1 MRNRVA
7 QSGGSYS
14 AFCCEPPVESRT
26 HLSVRVSVYHSDHLQ
41 PRWSPQARVFPPRF
55 RDVITAPCLP
65 CVGSLVAVATGIPD
79 LAAAPVRNTLVV
91 AITPIMPVCFPFYTA
106 QQHPPTGCCDPS
118 LCTGGLRVQNGCPD
132 GAFVILGFVEY
143 CGVALQLCF
152 PVSVWWAANS
162 VLVLTTS
169 VSPSAGCAAEHP
181 LCPE

>member
-118 LCTGGLRVQNGCPD
+118 LCKGVCGCKM
-132 GAFVILGFVEY
+132 A
-143 CGVALQLCF
+143 ALMVPSL
-152 PVSVWWAANS
+152 S
-162 VLVLTTS
+162 S
-169 VSPSAGCAAEHP
+169 VSLSIVASRCSYASRSVCGGRRTPSWC
-181 LCPE
+181 